1 MNTVKTDIG
10 ELEKALNA
18 LVRRPG
24 LIRRDYW
31 ISQIEC
37 LLGHPG
43 LSAQDR
49 RRLFVLLDLLAPS
62 VAECSVAAQQ

>member
-1 MNTVKTDIG
+1 MNTVKAEIG
-10 ELEKALNA
+10 QLEMALNT
-18 LVRRPG
+18 LVRRPR

-37 LLGHPG
+37 LLGRSG

-49 RRLFVLLDLLAPS
+49 QRLRALLDLLGPLAAPCTAS
-62 VAECSVAAQQ
+62 ARQ

>member
-1 MNTVKTDIG
+1 VKAEIG
-10 ELEKALNA
+10 QLEKALNT
-18 LVRRPG
+18 LVRRPR

-37 LLGHPG
+37 LLGRSG

-49 RRLFVLLDLLAPS
+49 QRLRALLDLLGPL
-62 VAECSVAAQQ
+62 AAQCTASARQ

>member
-1 MNTVKTDIG
+1 MNTVKAEIG
-10 ELEKALNA
+10 QLEKALNT
-18 LVRRPG
+18 LVRRPR

-37 LLGHPG
+37 LLGRSG

-49 RRLFVLLDLLAPS
+49 QRLRALLDLLDPL
-62 VAECSVAAQQ
+62 AAQCTASARQ

>member
-1 MNTVKTDIG
+1 MNTVKAEIG
-10 ELEKALNA
+10 QLEKALNT
-18 LVRRPG
+18 LVRRPR

-37 LLGHPG
+37 LLGRSG

-49 RRLFVLLDLLAPS
+49 QRLRALLDLLGPL
-62 VAECSVAAQQ
+62 AAQCTASARQ

>member
-1 MNTVKTDIG
+1 VNTVKTDI
-10 ELEKALNA
+10 EQLEKALNA

-31 ISQIEC
+31 ISEIEC
-37 LLGHPG
+37 LLRRPG